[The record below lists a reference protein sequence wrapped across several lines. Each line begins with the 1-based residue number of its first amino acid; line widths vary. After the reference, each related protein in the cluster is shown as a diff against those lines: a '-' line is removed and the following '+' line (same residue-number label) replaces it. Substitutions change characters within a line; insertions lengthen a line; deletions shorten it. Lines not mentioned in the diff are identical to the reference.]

1 MTLEDLHRTVV
12 EGFSRIDERF
22 ARVEDRL
29 AQNEARWEQ
38 NEARWE
44 QNEARWE
51 QNEARWVENE
61 ARFRELEETTR
72 GHFEA
77 LAEQMQASVR
87 IIAEGHAH
95 LITIRDNHDSR
106 LRAIEKRP

>member
-12 EGFSRIDERF
+12 EGFGRIDERF
-22 ARVEDRL
+22 ARIEDRL

-51 QNEARWVENE
+51 QNEARWLEND
-61 ARFRELEETTR
+61 ARLREIGETTR
-72 GHFEA
+72 RHFEA
-77 LAEQMQASVR
+77 VAEQMQASVR

-95 LITIRDNHDSR
+95 LIAIRDNHESR
-106 LRAIEKRP
+106 LQTLEKRS